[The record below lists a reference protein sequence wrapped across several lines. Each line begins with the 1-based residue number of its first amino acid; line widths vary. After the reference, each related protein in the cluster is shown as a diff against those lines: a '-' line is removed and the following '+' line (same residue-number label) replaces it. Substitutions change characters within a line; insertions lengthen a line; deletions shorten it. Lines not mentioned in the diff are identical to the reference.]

1 MIRIPFLS
9 VVVTAVM
16 MTSTLT
22 ILLALDR
29 KQDAVYLG
37 PWPVLTYFLGVGVC
51 AGAGTCVGSGEGKGR
66 ATDGWVVGAS
76 ITVRRLP
83 SQR

>member
-9 VVVTAVM
+9 VVITAVM

-22 ILLALDR
+22 ILLSLDR
-29 KQDAVYLG
+29 KQGAVHLG
-37 PWPVLTYFLGVGVC
+37 SWPVLTYFLGVG